1 MWDFVCLMTG
11 RNARSGPI
19 FAGNADRGS
28 LRQQIMSKIKPVSGI
43 KLIEEKE
50 GNGPEA
56 KKGDK
61 VVYNIKIFLNRGD
74 EVPLNQQQ
82 AERMPEHLSY
92 MIRTERDYNFINHH
106 TILGKRESM
115 AAVEYSLFGMREGGY
130 KKIKASPHLA
140 YGKKGMPGL
149 IPEDAVLTIEL
160 WLREVN
166 S

>member
-1 MWDFVCLMTG
+1 MK
-11 RNARSGPI
+11 
-19 FAGNADRGS
+19 
-28 LRQQIMSKIKPVSGI
+28 QVSGI
-43 KLIEEKE
+43 KLLEEKE

-61 VVYNIKIFLNRGD
+61 VVYNIKIFLNQGD

-82 AERMPEHLSY
+82 AERMQEHLSY
-92 MIRTERDYNFINHH
+92 LIRTEGDYNFVNHH

-115 AAVEYSLFGMREGGY
+115 ADVEYSLFGMREGGY

-140 YGKKGMPGL
+140 YGKKGLPGL

-166 S
+166 SIN